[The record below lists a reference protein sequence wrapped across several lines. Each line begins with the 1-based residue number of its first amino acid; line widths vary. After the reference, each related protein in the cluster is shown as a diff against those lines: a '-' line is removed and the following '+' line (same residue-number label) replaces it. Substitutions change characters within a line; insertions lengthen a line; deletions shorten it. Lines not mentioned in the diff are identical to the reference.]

1 MDRQE
6 PFIGQLED
14 NHLRGG
20 SSEARTDEEQLRE
33 VGVLVE
39 VDDNEGMVGRM
50 EEVVVGDTVAP
61 RRPMY
66 LHTVAS

>member
-14 NHLRGG
+14 DHLKEVSGRVRTDDEHLR
-20 SSEARTDEEQLRE
+20 R
-33 VGVLVE
+33 VGVTVQ

-50 EEVVVGDTVAP
+50 EEVVVGDPVAP

-66 LHTVAS
+66 LHTVTS